1 MLQDDNDNDNMYAT
15 EDDYGIEDEGGKTL
29 EADVG
34 GQEDVG
40 AEEGVGANPDLP
52 PQKKRKPTRN
62 DKGKSVARSIKGPA
76 TMGSTSTSTPTTPAM
91 VVELNLAQ
99 GQHQQGTPSTG
110 DDIPMAIDPALET
123 LQVPSNRPPSQAS
136 ERDAGTQ

>member
-1 MLQDDNDNDNMYAT
+1 MPQDDNDNDDMYAT
-15 EDDYGIEDEGGKTL
+15 EDDYGNEDEGGKTL

-34 GQEDVG
+34 DQEDVG

-76 TMGSTSTSTPTTPAM
+76 TMGSTSTTTPTTPAM

-99 GQHQQGTPSTG
+99 GQHQQGTPPAG

-123 LQVPSNRPPSQAS
+123 LQVPSNQPPSQAP
-136 ERDAGTQ
+136 ERGAGTQ